1 MSDII
6 DGAVRK
12 LAAKLGDSFDGT
24 ARVEIDGE
32 GSIMVDGDGVRAGD
46 GDADVTLGADADT
59 FREMLDGDLNPTS
72 AFMGGRLRIDGDMG
86 LAMKLGAALS

>member
-12 LAAKLGDSFDGT
+12 LAAKLGDGFDGVAKFT
-24 ARVEIDGE
+24 IDGE
-32 GSIMVDGDGVRAGD
+32 GSIMVDASGVRAGD
-46 GDADVTLGADADT
+46 DDADVTLAADAET
-59 FREMLDGDLNPTS
+59 FRDMLDGDLNPTS

>member
-12 LAAKLGDSFDGT
+12 LAAKLGDSFDGVAKFT
-24 ARVEIDGE
+24 IDGE
-32 GSIMVDGDGVRAGD
+32 GSIMVDATGVHPGDA
-46 GDADVTLGADADT
+46 DADVTLGADADT
-59 FREMLDGDLNPTS
+59 FREMLDGDLNPTT

>member
-12 LAAKLGDSFDGT
+12 LAAKLGDGFDGIAKFT
-24 ARVEIDGE
+24 IDGE
-32 GSIMVDGDGVRAGD
+32 GSIMVDHDGVRAGD
-46 GDADVTLGADADT
+46 EDADVTLSADTDT
-59 FREMLDGDLNPTS
+59 FRDMLDGGLNPTS
-72 AFMGGRLRIDGDMG
+72 AFMGGRLRIDGNMG